1 MHHLQAWPCARSRGH
16 RQMRKDA
23 RSQSM
28 EGADGET
35 DFEIASK
42 RCCNK
47 HAQAL
52 GRGRPN
58 LVRNTISSEGSH
70 FSGDVTC
77 CESYVQ
83 SWLKKKQKTNKKTPP
98 PQLQGYASL
107 RQVVSRHGWKGRGS
121 LGIIAASTSCPLV
134 PISSTLELVSLAILL
149 WTQALLTSF
158 PLVSLVP

>member
-1 MHHLQAWPCARSRGH
+1 
-16 RQMRKDA
+16 
-23 RSQSM
+23 M

-83 SWLKKKQKTNKKTPP
+83 SWLKKNKQTKKTNKKNTPSP
-98 PQLQGYASL
+98 VTGLCESQTG
-107 RQVVSRHGWKGRGS
+107 G
-121 LGIIAASTSCPLV
+121 
-134 PISSTLELVSLAILL
+134 
-149 WTQALLTSF
+149 
-158 PLVSLVP
+158 

>member
-1 MHHLQAWPCARSRGH
+1 
-16 RQMRKDA
+16 MRKDA

-83 SWLKKKQKTNKKTPP
+83 SWLKKKHTKKKNKQKKHPLP
-98 PQLQGYASL
+98 SYRAM
-107 RQVVSRHGWKGRGS
+107 RVSDRW
-121 LGIIAASTSCPLV
+121 
-134 PISSTLELVSLAILL
+134 LAG
-149 WTQALLTSF
+149 TGGKDVGA
-158 PLVSLVP
+158 